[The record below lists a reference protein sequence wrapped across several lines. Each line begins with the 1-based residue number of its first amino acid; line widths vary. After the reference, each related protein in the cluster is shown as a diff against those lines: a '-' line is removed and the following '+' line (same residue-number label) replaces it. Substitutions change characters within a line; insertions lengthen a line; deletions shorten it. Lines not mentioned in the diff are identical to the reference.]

1 MKQNKIAQKAH
12 DYQDFLLYNN
22 KWYFRFSFPFMI
34 LKSVYL
40 DSDKKGKRALIT
52 SLFIPGGADAFYGL
66 YENLVF
72 GLVLLIIYLIYFFTL
87 GYQHLF
93 GLISLSFFPMWIIP
107 LFLKFIYL
115 IYLYVTFRTSVFNII
130 KINKGESLAPSKI
143 MSFFRTLRRKVQTNN
158 KIIAHTYREGT
169 RSTRFNL
176 ISGYLLPF
184 LPFLIR
190 KQVIKGLTI
199 LITITAYIV
208 FMTTIG
214 LQSINNMINITDFNG
229 DRRQPLVYGIIA
241 IIFSLYILFI
251 YISSQTANMKAENAV
266 LNKRKILTFKQEVEA
281 LKNNSA
287 YKIMLFIPIIGA
299 LLFTIIPLVF
309 MISLA
314 FTNYNIA
321 TGVGINRF
329 IWTGFASFKKL
340 FDGGANFAAFTN
352 VFSWTMLWSF
362 FATLT
367 TYFGGFFL
375 ALLIAK
381 KTVKWKKL
389 HRSLFVIAMAIPQFV
404 SLRVMYS
411 MFHDYGPINSIIT
424 SLGSDRVLFWSNV
437 DTAKTL
443 IIFIN
448 MWVGIPYFMLLI
460 SGLLLNIPKDYY
472 EAAEI
477 DGAGKWAIFKKITF
491 PYILFSTTP
500 LLITSFVANINNFN
514 VIWLLTNGGP
524 MGQGTGGVAG
534 GTDIFITWLYKLTM
548 YNLNV
553 AEYDI
558 GAAIGI
564 IMFILSSVISL
575 VIFRN
580 TGAYKKES
588 EFRK

>member
-1 MKQNKIAQKAH
+1 MKKFSITPKNS
-12 DYQDFLLYNN
+12 DYEDFLLYNN
-22 KWYFRFSFPFMI
+22 TWYYRLLFPFMVF
-34 LKSVYL
+34 KGVYAQ
-40 DSDKKGKRALIT
+40 SDRRGKRALT
-52 SLFIPGGADAFYGL
+52 LATFLPGGGHLLYGL
-66 YENLVF
+66 FERFIF
-72 GLVLLIIYLIYFFTL
+72 GLIFLLFLLYYLFTS
-87 GYQHLF
+87 GFKHLF
-93 GLISLSFFPMWIIP
+93 GLVTLSFFPLWVLPVLAI
-107 LFLKFIYL
+107 LFYL
-115 IYLYVTFRTSVFNII
+115 AYLYATFRKTLLMVDSL
-130 KINKGESLAPSKI
+130 NKGGEIPPSKI
-143 MSFFRTLRRKVQTNN
+143 ISLYQLVRK
-158 KIIAHTYREGT
+158 KIETHHKIMGHTYRRGT
-169 RSTRFNL
+169 NKTRFHLL
-176 ISGYLLPF
+176 IAYLLPF

-190 KQVIKGLTI
+190 KQVVRGLTI
-199 LITITAYIV
+199 LLTLAGYITYMAV
-208 FMTTIG
+208 IG
-214 LQSINNMINITDFNG
+214 GSSLVNMINLSTYVG

-241 IIFSLYILFI
+241 LIFSLYVLLLYF
-251 YISSQTANMKAENAV
+251 SSQNANLKAENALV
-266 LNKRKILTFKQEVEA
+266 NKRQVETFRQEVEG
-281 LKNNSA
+281 LKNRSA
-287 YKIMLFIPIIGA
+287 YKIMLFLPIIGA
-299 LLFTIIPLVF
+299 ILFTIIPLIF
-309 MISLA
+309 MILLA

-329 IWTGFASFKKL
+329 IWTGLDSFKKL
-340 FDGGANFAAFTN
+340 FDGGTNFNAFVN
-352 VFSWTMLWSF
+352 VFNWTMVWAF
-362 FATLT
+362 FATFT

-424 SLGSDRVLFWSNV
+424 SLGADRILFWSDVN
-437 DTAKTL
+437 TAKML
-443 IIFIN
+443 IILIN

-564 IMFILSSVISL
+564 IMFIISSVISL

>member
-22 KWYFRFSFPFMI
+22 KWYFRFLFPFLI

-40 DSDKKGKRALIT
+40 DSDKKGKRAIIA
-52 SLFIPGGADAFYGL
+52 SIFIPGSGDAFYGL
-66 YENLVF
+66 YESLAL
-72 GLVLLIIYLIYFFTL
+72 GLVLLVSYLIYFSTL

-93 GLISLSFFPMWIIP
+93 GLISLSFFPMWIVP

-115 IYLYVTFRTSVFNII
+115 MYLYVTFRTSVFNII
-130 KINKGESLAPSKI
+130 KINRGESLAPSKI
-143 MSFFRTLRRKVQTNN
+143 MSFYRTLRRKIQTNN

-169 RSTRFNL
+169 RRTRFNL
-176 ISGYLLPF
+176 VSGYFLPF

-199 LITITAYIV
+199 LITITAYIL

-214 LQSINNMINITDFNG
+214 LQSINNMINITNFNG

-241 IIFSLYILFI
+241 IIFSLYIVFI

-266 LNKRKILTFKQEVEA
+266 LNERKILTLRQEIEA

-287 YKIMLFIPIIGA
+287 YKIMLFLPIIGA

-352 VFSWTMLWSF
+352 VFSWTMVWSF

-424 SLGSDRVLFWSNV
+424 SLGRDRVLFWSNV

>member
-1 MKQNKIAQKAH
+1 MAVVGG
-12 DYQDFLLYNN
+12 
-22 KWYFRFSFPFMI
+22 S
-34 LKSVYL
+34 
-40 DSDKKGKRALIT
+40 
-52 SLFIPGGADAFYGL
+52 SL
-66 YENLVF
+66 V
-72 GLVLLIIYLIYFFTL
+72 
-87 GYQHLF
+87 
-93 GLISLSFFPMWIIP
+93 
-107 LFLKFIYL
+107 
-115 IYLYVTFRTSVFNII
+115 
-130 KINKGESLAPSKI
+130 
-143 MSFFRTLRRKVQTNN
+143 
-158 KIIAHTYREGT
+158 
-169 RSTRFNL
+169 
-176 ISGYLLPF
+176 
-184 LPFLIR
+184 
-190 KQVIKGLTI
+190 
-199 LITITAYIV
+199 
-208 FMTTIG
+208 
-214 LQSINNMINITDFNG
+214 NMINLSTFVG

-241 IIFSLYILFI
+241 LIFSLYVLLLYF
-251 YISSQTANMKAENAV
+251 SSQNANLKAENALV
-266 LNKRKILTFKQEVEA
+266 NKRQVETFRQEVEG
-281 LKNNSA
+281 LKNRSA
-287 YKIMLFIPIIGA
+287 YKIMLFLPIIGA
-299 LLFTIIPLVF
+299 ILFTIIPLIF
-309 MISLA
+309 MILLA

-329 IWTGFASFKKL
+329 IWTGLDSFKKL
-340 FDGGANFAAFTN
+340 FDGGTNFNAFVN
-352 VFSWTMLWSF
+352 VFNWTMVWAF
-362 FATLT
+362 FATFT

-424 SLGSDRVLFWSNV
+424 SLGADRILFWSDVN
-437 DTAKTL
+437 TAKTL
-443 IIFIN
+443 IILIN

-564 IMFILSSVISL
+564 IMFIISSVISL

>member
-1 MKQNKIAQKAH
+1 MKKVKPTPTKRH
-12 DYQDFLLYNN
+12 YQDFILYHSRWYARLIYPFVAFKRVYKDADKQGKTALILSTCLIGGGKLLYGL
-22 KWYFRFSFPFMI
+22 FESFV
-34 LKSVYL
+34 L
-40 DSDKKGKRALIT
+40 G
-52 SLFIPGGADAFYGL
+52 
-66 YENLVF
+66 
-72 GLVLLIIYLIYFFTL
+72 VLLSVAYLIYFISV
-87 GYQHLF
+87 GYQHLV
-93 GLISLSFFPMWIIP
+93 GTISLSFFPMWSMP
-107 LFLKFIYL
+107 LVLFIGLL
-115 IYLYVTFRTSVFNII
+115 IYLYLTFTSTLFLV
-130 KINKGESLAPSKI
+130 ESLNEGGSVPPSPLLSWVRKMRQKI
-143 MSFFRTLRRKVQTNN
+143 TIQHKV
-158 KIIAHTYREGT
+158 IAHTYRQGT
-169 RSTRFNL
+169 ARTRRHL
-176 ISGYLLPF
+176 IVGYLLPF
-184 LPFLIR
+184 LPFYWR
-190 KQVIKGLTI
+190 KQVIRGTTI
-199 LITITAYIV
+199 LLSLAAYLT
-208 FMTTIG
+208 FMIIQGGASLMNMIG
-214 LQSINNMINITDFNG
+214 LSNYIG

-241 IIFSLYILFI
+241 VIFSVYMLYI
-251 YISSQTANMKAENAV
+251 YVNAQQQNVKAENAL
-266 LNKRKILTFKQEVEA
+266 LNGRKVLTFREEVEQ
-281 LKNNSA
+281 LKNKSA
-287 YKIMLFIPIIGA
+287 YQIMLFIPIIGA
-299 LLFTIIPLVF
+299 LLFTVIPLVF

-329 IWTGFASFKKL
+329 MWTGFESFKKL
-340 FDGGANFAAFTN
+340 FDGGTNFAAFVN
-352 VFSWTMLWSF
+352 VFNWTMVWAF
-362 FATLT
+362 FATFT

-381 KTVKWKKL
+381 KTVKWKKVY
-389 HRSLFVIAMAIPQFV
+389 RSLFVIAMAIPQFV

-411 MFHDYGPINSIIT
+411 MFHDYGPINAILT
-424 SLGSDRVLFWSNV
+424 SMGGDRVLFWGDIN
-437 DTAKTL
+437 TAKTL
-443 IIFIN
+443 IILVN

-477 DGAGKWAIFKKITF
+477 DGAGKWAIFRKITF

-500 LLITSFVANINNFN
+500 LLITSFVGNINNFN

-564 IMFILSSVISL
+564 IMFIISSVISL

>member
-1 MKQNKIAQKAH
+1 MKKISITPKNN
-12 DYQDFLLYNN
+12 DYEDFLLYNN
-22 KWYFRFSFPFMI
+22 TWYYRLLFPFMVF
-34 LKSVYL
+34 KGVYAQ
-40 DSDKKGKRALIT
+40 SDRRGKRALT
-52 SLFIPGGADAFYGL
+52 LATFLPGGGHLLYGL
-66 YENLVF
+66 FERFIF
-72 GLVLLIIYLIYFFTL
+72 GLIFLLFLLYYLFTS
-87 GYQHLF
+87 GFKHLF
-93 GLISLSFFPMWIIP
+93 GLVTLSFFPLWVLPVLGI
-107 LFLKFIYL
+107 LLYL
-115 IYLYVTFRTSVFNII
+115 AYLYATFRKTLLMVDSL
-130 KINKGESLAPSKI
+130 NKGGEITSSKI
-143 MSFFRTLRRKVQTNN
+143 ISIYRLVRK
-158 KIIAHTYREGT
+158 KIETHHKIMGHTYRRGT
-169 RSTRFNL
+169 NKTRFHLL
-176 ISGYLLPF
+176 IAYLLPF
-184 LPFLIR
+184 LPFFIR
-190 KQVIKGLTI
+190 KQVVRGFTI
-199 LITITAYIV
+199 LLTLAGYITYMAV
-208 FMTTIG
+208 IG
-214 LQSINNMINITDFNG
+214 GSSLVNMINLSTYVG

-241 IIFSLYILFI
+241 LIFSLYVLLLYF
-251 YISSQTANMKAENAV
+251 SSQNANLKAENALV
-266 LNKRKILTFKQEVEA
+266 NKRQVETFRQEVEG
-281 LKNNSA
+281 LKNRSA
-287 YKIMLFIPIIGA
+287 YKIMLFLPIIGA
-299 LLFTIIPLVF
+299 ILFTIIPLIF
-309 MISLA
+309 MILLA

-329 IWTGFASFKKL
+329 IWTGLDSFKKL
-340 FDGGANFAAFTN
+340 FDGGTNFNAFVN
-352 VFSWTMLWSF
+352 VFNWTMVWAF
-362 FATLT
+362 FATFT

-424 SLGSDRVLFWSNV
+424 SLGADRILFWSDVN
-437 DTAKTL
+437 TAKTL
-443 IIFIN
+443 IILIN

-564 IMFILSSVISL
+564 IMFIISSVISL